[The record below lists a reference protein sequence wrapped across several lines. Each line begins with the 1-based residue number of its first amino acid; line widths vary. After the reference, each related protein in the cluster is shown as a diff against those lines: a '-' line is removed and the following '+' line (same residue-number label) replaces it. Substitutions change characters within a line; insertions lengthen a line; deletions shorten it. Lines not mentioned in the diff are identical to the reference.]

1 MGENHVTKATDA
13 LTGISRRT
21 KSLVALPLL
30 ASTMMMPSPSFAQA
44 SSAQASSAD
53 ADEQLSGEIIVTARK
68 REERAIDVPASLN
81 VFSGTALKDS
91 GVNSLTDLQYRSPGL
106 NIAVS
111 GGTSR
116 ISLRGVGTNI
126 ASGSASVAVHVDGI
140 YIPQLRFALAE
151 MFDIDRVEVLKGPEG
166 TLYGRN
172 ATGGAIN
179 LLSKAPGD
187 RFGVDGYVGYGS
199 YNLVTAQAGVTVPFD
214 ERGGVRI
221 SAAFA
226 NDDGYTRNL
235 NALGGEID
243 DRNYMGLRLRGRYDL
258 TETLTAD
265 VTAQYSRDKG
275 TLGFGSSNNPDSP
288 VYASLP
294 PQRESPRRINVD
306 TLPSFIGEGLLLSG
320 TLTLDLGDV
329 TLKSITGHLD
339 YDTDNIADV
348 DGSGGHIGY
357 TDSTATNNFF
367 SQEFQLSGGTPGVVN
382 WTAGAYYSRETSN
395 SRGIEIDADYPDPT
409 PYLYTDQSLRTG
421 GGSYAVFGEITVP
434 LGEKL
439 SVLAGARYTHEKQDA
454 ESSFAAP
461 LFFPEPID
469 TSGSTKD
476 NAFTPKLLVEYRPY
490 DGGKLYASVTRGFKS
505 GGVNLG
511 TTANTYKPEKIWAY
525 EIGSK
530 NSFAD
535 GQFELGLAGFYYDYT
550 NLQLR
555 SVLFTPNGII
565 IEVNNAAKAP
575 IYGAEASLV
584 ARPADGFTIDAN
596 AAYLNS
602 ELKGFVSPV
611 TLTELTGLPL
621 PLSPKW
627 SFTAGAEY
635 AATLG
640 NSGKITLRSEVT
652 YQSAVYF
659 PQFADIDRE
668 RQKGYALLN
677 ANLRYDLPG
686 DDIYVA
692 LIGRNLTN
700 TTYKQQR
707 FYFAGFADIENYGP
721 PRIVEARVG
730 FKF

>member
-1 MGENHVTKATDA
+1 MTKATRS
-13 LTGISRRT
+13 LTGISQRA
-21 KSLVALPLL
+21 KSLAALPLL
-30 ASTMMMPSPSFAQA
+30 VGAMMVPSPSFAQA
-44 SSAQASSAD
+44 AGAEAD
-53 ADEQLSGEIIVTARK
+53 DQLSGEIIVTARK

-81 VFSGTALKDS
+81 VFSGATIQDS
-91 GVNSLTDLQYRSPGL
+91 GVSSLTDLQYRSPGL
-106 NIAVS
+106 KIAVS

-140 YIPQLRFALAE
+140 YISQLRFALSE

-172 ATGGAIN
+172 ATGGAVN
-179 LLSKAPGD
+179 LVSKAPGD
-187 RFGVDGYVGYGS
+187 TFGADGYVGYGTN
-199 YNLVTAQAGVTVPFD
+199 NLVTAQAGVSLPID
-214 ERGGVRI
+214 ERGGIRV

-226 NDDGYTRNL
+226 NDDGYTHNL

-243 DRNYMGLRLRGRYDL
+243 DRNFVGVRLRGRYDL

-265 VTAQYSRDKG
+265 FTAQYSRDKG

-294 PQRESPRRINVD
+294 PQRQSPRRINVD

-320 TLTLDLGDV
+320 SLILDLGDV

-357 TDSTATNNFF
+357 TDSTASYKFF
-367 SQEFQLSGGTPGVVN
+367 SQEFQLSGGAPGALN

-395 SRGIEIDADYPDPT
+395 ARGIEIDADYPDTT
-409 PYLYTDQSLRTG
+409 PYLYTDQTLRTG
-421 GGSYAVFGEITVP
+421 GRSYAVFGELTVP
-434 LGEKL
+434 LSEKL
-439 SVLAGARYTHEKQDA
+439 SILAGARYTHEKQDA
-454 ESSFAAP
+454 QSVFAAP
-461 LFFPEPID
+461 LFFPEPIE
-469 TSGSTKD
+469 TSGATKD

-511 TTANTYKPEKIWAY
+511 TSADIYKPEKIWAY

-530 NSFAD
+530 NSFA
-535 GQFELGLAGFYYDYT
+535 GGKVELGLAGFYYDYT

-555 SVLFTPNGII
+555 SVVFTPTGII
-565 IEVNNAAKAP
+565 IRVNNAAKAP
-575 IYGAEASLV
+575 IYGVEASLV
-584 ARPADGFTIDAN
+584 ARPAEGFTIDAN
-596 AAYLNS
+596 AAYLHS

-640 NSGKITLRSEVT
+640 NSGKLTMRGEIT
-652 YQSAVYF
+652 YQSSVYF

-668 RQKGYALLN
+668 RQGGYALLN

-686 DDIYVA
+686 DNIYVA

-700 TTYKQQR
+700 TTYKSQR
-707 FYFAGFADIENYGP
+707 FYFAGFADIENFGP
-721 PRIVEARVG
+721 PRTIEARVG